1 MTGFMLS
8 QQALHAALG
17 TMRTLGAERDNDGD
31 AAAFFIDALNVLE
44 ALFDPKHQPPAASA
58 PTSLWASA
66 PLTAMSAAAMQRSAG
81 PAPTLAQEESQ
92 PAHADSI
99 TAADPPLTIPPLP
112 AGPGCAA
119 PADRGAP
126 AAESAAPEP
135 ATPPAP
141 PPDLAAERHHSHD
154 DAAPTQASEPH
165 ARRVLRQKS
174 AGGRPKAVWTLDRD
188 ALLRAEFPTCTD
200 TTALFAR
207 INATG
212 DAMAVASV
220 AALGQRAI
228 KLGLR
233 RAPEVL
239 RAVMLAGARKGLKAA
254 TDARLTTLA
263 GDDPHTATNS
273 IASAVQQAALRQMW
287 PTGATVPQIMARLSA
302 MDGPTITGKT
312 TIYRLARALGLPVPR
327 PDVAPAEPTR
337 DHFADAGKMVPAGAA
352 PAPPAPPAAP
362 PPPPEAA
369 EELSPEE
376 QARIADAAVEAR
388 HARVKDS
395 LRQLV
400 KDKRDRD
407 FAAVAGVAK
416 GHKVSPSVAVRLLSE
431 VRQEKAA

>member
-17 TMRTLGAERDNDGD
+17 TMRRAVFDRDDD
-31 AAAFFIDALNVLE
+31 VQAAAFAIDALNMLE
-44 ALFDPKHQPPAASA
+44 ALFDPKHQPPPAARA
-58 PTSLWASA
+58 ADLWASA
-66 PLTAMSAAAMQRSAG
+66 PLTAMSAAAMRRNDG

-99 TAADPPLTIPPLP
+99 AAADPPIAIPPLP
-112 AGPGCAA
+112 AGPGSAA

-126 AAESAAPEP
+126 AAGAAAPEP
-135 ATPPAP
+135 ATRPAP
-141 PPDLAAERHHSHD
+141 PPVLAAERHPSPD
-154 DAAPTQASEPH
+154 DAAPTQAPEPRG
-165 ARRVLRQKS
+165 RRVLRQKS
-174 AGGRPKAVWTLDRD
+174 AGGRPKAVWTPDRD

-200 TTALFAR
+200 TTALLAR
-207 INATG
+207 VNATG

-263 GDDPHTATNS
+263 GDDPHTAISS

-327 PDVAPAEPTR
+327 PDVAPAEPQ
-337 DHFADAGKMVPAGAA
+337 AE
-352 PAPPAPPAAP
+352 PPPVVAP
-362 PPPPEAA
+362 PPPPPPPAPVSAPAPAPESA
-369 EELSPEE
+369 EDLSPEE

-388 HARVKDS
+388 HARVKES

-416 GHKVSPSVAVRLLSE
+416 GHKVAPSVAVRLLSE